1 MTDRPSLVRPRSL
14 PQRVATLLLV
24 VIIAATL
31 LRTWDRL
38 RSPPEPVVREPVER
52 PDLDKWAMPGC
63 YALRVE
69 PWEWAP
75 PAPDTTEAPLPAFLT
90 PPTRVRLTADS
101 TDQWR
106 RERTTYRAV
115 PLTGDHDPRVGDY
128 MRWVVRADT
137 LWLIWSDGR
146 AGGGLAL
153 RSVGDSLLG
162 RARVFDRILDLDG
175 SSAAAA
181 WKLDC
186 LTLERRGERST
197 PRR

>member
-1 MTDRPSLVRPRSL
+1 MRQKSL
-14 PQRVATLLLV
+14 PHRIATLVLV

-38 RSPPEPVVREPVER
+38 RSPPEPVVQAVVER
-52 PDLDKWAMPGC
+52 PDLAKWEMPGC
-63 YALRVE
+63 YALRVN
-69 PWEWAP
+69 PWEWTSQAS
-75 PAPDTTEAPLPAFLT
+75 DTTAIEAPGFLT
-90 PPTRVRLTADS
+90 LPTRVRLTADS

-106 RERTTYRAV
+106 RSRTTYRAV
-115 PLTGDHDPRVGDY
+115 PLTGDHDPRVREY

-146 AGGGLAL
+146 AGGGVAL

-162 RARVFDRILDLDG
+162 RARVFDRALELDG
-175 SSAAAA
+175 NSLAAA
-181 WKLDC
+181 WRIDC
-186 LTLERRGERST
+186 RTLERQSTERR

>member
-1 MTDRPSLVRPRSL
+1 MREKSL
-14 PQRVATLLLV
+14 PQRIATLVLV
-24 VIIAATL
+24 AIVAATL
-31 LRTWDRL
+31 LRTYDRL
-38 RSPPEPVVREPVER
+38 RSPPEPVAQEAVER
-52 PDLDKWAMPGC
+52 PDLVKWAVPGC
-63 YALRVE
+63 YAVRVD

-75 PAPDTTEAPLPAFLT
+75 PIPDTSGVETPAFLT

-106 RERTTYRAV
+106 RERVTYRAV

-186 LTLERRGERST
+186 LTLERQRERAT
-197 PRR
+197 ARR

>member
-1 MTDRPSLVRPRSL
+1 MRDKPL
-14 PQRVATLLLV
+14 PQRIATWVLVAL
-24 VIIAATL
+24 IAATL
-31 LRTWDRL
+31 LRTWDRM
-38 RSPPEPVVREPVER
+38 RSPPEPVVQEVVER
-52 PDLDKWAMPGC
+52 PDLAKWEMPGC
-63 YALRVE
+63 YALRVN
-69 PWEWAP
+69 PWEWSSRAS
-75 PAPDTTEAPLPAFLT
+75 DTTAIDPPAFLT
-90 PPTRVRLTADS
+90 LPTRVRLLADS

-106 RERTTYRAV
+106 RSRVTYRAV

-146 AGGGLAL
+146 AGGGVAL

-162 RARVFDRILDLDG
+162 RARVFDRVLELDG
-175 SSAAAA
+175 SSGAAA

-186 LTLERRGERST
+186 LTLERQSADRR